1 MKHLLRFFR
10 YLLATLGALALLLT
24 LLSVLP
30 TYVWWVQALGFARL
44 QLLGALVLA
53 VGALAYLGWPQHPR
67 WLRLGL
73 VAGTLGIGVQASYL
87 WRYLLFVP
95 KAVADATPAQVAAKS
110 THLRI
115 LVINVL
121 IKNRQDVRLR
131 QLVHDTNPDVLLALE
146 PDDWWARALRPLQP
160 AYPYRLEL
168 PRADAYGLLLYSRLP
183 LLHPHTQDLEQPGV
197 PSVITDM
204 RLADGRTFTFF
215 GIHPTPPIPDN
226 YPDGVG
232 LRNVVLQKV
241 ARLLRQTPGPT
252 VVAGDF
258 NDVPWSSTTRQLVAG
273 AAVNDVR
280 VGRGFYPTF
289 SAKRPPLLRWPL
301 DQFFVTPQFRVVSLT
316 RPPGVGSDHFPL
328 LIELALASE

>member
-1 MKHLLRFFR
+1 MALLLRFSR
-10 YLLATLGALALLLT
+10 YLLAALGGLALLIT

-44 QLLGALVLA
+44 QLLGVLVLA
-53 VGALAYLGWPQHPR
+53 GAGLLALGWPRHPR

-73 VAGTLGIGVQASYL
+73 GAGALAIGVQASYL
-87 WRYLLFVP
+87 WPYLPVAP
-95 KAVADATPAQVAAKS
+95 KAVADATPAQVAATPS
-110 THLRI
+110 HLRI

-121 IKNRQDVRLR
+121 IKNRQDARLR
-131 QLVHDTNPDVLLALE
+131 QLVQATNPDVLLALE

-160 AYPYRLEL
+160 GYPYRLEM
-168 PRADAYGLLLYSRLP
+168 PRADAYGLILYSRLP
-183 LLHPHTQDLEQPGV
+183 LLHPRTQDLEQPGV
-197 PSVITDM
+197 PSVITGM
-204 RLADGRTFTFF
+204 QLADGRTFTFF

-226 YPDGVG
+226 YPDGLG

-241 ARLLRQTPGPT
+241 AGLLRQTPGPI

-258 NDVPWSSTTRQLVAG
+258 NDVPWSSTTHQLVAG
-273 AAVNDVR
+273 GVHDVR
-280 VGRGFYPTF
+280 RGRGLYPTF
-289 SAKRPPLLRWPL
+289 SAKLPPLLRWPL

-328 LIELALASE
+328 LVELALTPE

>member
-1 MKHLLRFFR
+1 MAFVLRFLR
-10 YLLATLGALALLLT
+10 YLLAALGGLAVLFT

-44 QLLGALVLA
+44 QVLGVLVL
-53 VGALAYLGWPQHPR
+53 VMGGLLYLGWPQHPR
-67 WLRLGL
+67 RLRLGL
-73 VAGTLGIGVQASYL
+73 VAGALAIGAQASYL
-87 WRYLLFVP
+87 WPYLPFMP
-95 KAVADATPAQVAAKS
+95 KTVADATPAQAQHTTS
-110 THLRI
+110 HLRI

-121 IKNRQDVRLR
+121 IKNRQDARLR
-131 QLVHDTNPDVLLALE
+131 QLVHATRPDVLLALE
-146 PDDWWARALRPLQP
+146 PDDWWARALRPLQ
-160 AYPYRLEL
+160 ADYPYRIEL
-168 PRADAYGLLLYSRLP
+168 PRADAYGLILYSRLP

-197 PSVITDM
+197 PSVITGM

-258 NDVPWSSTTRQLVAG
+258 NDVPWSSTTHQLVAG
-273 AAVNDVR
+273 AQVHDVR

-289 SAKRPPLLRWPL
+289 SAHLPPLLRWPL

-316 RPPGVGSDHFPL
+316 RPPAVGSDHFPML
-328 LIELALASE
+328 VELALAE